1 MKKIEDFDFYNKK
14 VILRVDFNVSIKDSK
29 IISNDRIIAA
39 MPTIKYLI
47 EKQAKIILM
56 SHLGK
61 IKTKEDTEK
70 NSLYIVYQELCKLI
84 DTPVYFSSSTHGDIL
99 ESKITALKNGEILL
113 MENTRFE
120 DLEDKKESNCD
131 MTLSKYWASLG
142 DIFINDAFGL
152 SHRKHASNYGI
163 TKYIPSGI
171 GFLMQKELEGLEPI
185 INPIHP
191 FVVIMGG
198 AKLED
203 KIALIK
209 SILPKCDKLLLTGG
223 IANTFLKTEF
233 NIGRSLYSEE
243 SVEEVKKILSIYK
256 ERIILPKD
264 CVVESIEKINQK
276 NVNEIDP
283 EDIIYDIGSK
293 TIESFKEVI
302 NNAKTIFLNG
312 TAGKYELENFETGT
326 KAVLELVSKSNAY
339 TVIGGGDALSSS
351 EYFNIDGFSFKST
364 GGGATLD
371 YIANGKLKCL
381 EDENTNN

>member
-1 MKKIEDFDFYNKK
+1 MKTIENFDFLNKK
-14 VILRVDFNVSIKDSK
+14 VILRVDFNVSIKDNK
-29 IISNDRIIAA
+29 IISNDRIVAA
-39 MPTIKYLI
+39 LPTINYLI

-84 DTPVYFSSSTHGDIL
+84 DTPVYFSSSTHGEIL

-120 DLEDKKESNCD
+120 DLNDKKESNCD

-191 FVVIMGG
+191 FIVIMGG
-198 AKLED
+198 AKLEE

-233 NIGRSLYSEE
+233 NIGKSLYSEE

-264 CVVESIEKINQK
+264 CVVESGGMANQK
-276 NVNEIDP
+276 YVNELDS

-293 TIESFKEVI
+293 TIDSFKEVI

-351 EYFNIDGFSFKST
+351 EYFNIDDFNFKST

-371 YIANGKLKCL
+371 YIVNGKLKCL
-381 EDENTNN
+381 EDENTKN